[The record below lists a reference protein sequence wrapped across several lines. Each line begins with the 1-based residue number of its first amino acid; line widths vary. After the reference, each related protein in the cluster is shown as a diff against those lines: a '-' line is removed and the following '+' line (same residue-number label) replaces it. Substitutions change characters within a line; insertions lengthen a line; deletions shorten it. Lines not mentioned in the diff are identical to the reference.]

1 MDVVGMYRCVTGTT
15 ENQVIHYLKTTTTTK
30 VNKMQEVLPAG
41 NKPNTSQPFPPT
53 HTENKTFS
61 LLSFYDYQVL
71 PHAECWI
78 WCQYRLDV
86 DYENF
91 NNRFQQNRLL
101 KDVEFPHL
109 HTKYSLGV
117 TFQWPQQQA
126 ALGIAH
132 ADSAVIRSDQK
143 QPASA
148 LLSCAQAAHASWAVA
163 LEHIQLFQSLKRSKR
178 MLLERR
184 EGIFFFFF
192 KWTLWHVIIQFH
204 WPLHHS

>member
-1 MDVVGMYRCVTGTT
+1 MLWACTDVSLEPLKTRSFTTWKQQQQQQPKSTRCKKCCL
-15 ENQVIHYLKTTTTTK
+15 QVI
-30 VNKMQEVLPAG
+30 
-41 NKPNTSQPFPPT
+41 NTSQPFPPT

>member
-41 NKPNTSQPFPPT
+41 HKPNTSQPFPPT

-71 PHAECWI
+71 PHAECWL

-91 NNRFQQNRLL
+91 NNHFQQNRLL

-163 LEHIQLFQSLKRSKR
+163 LEHIQLFQSLKRSK
-178 MLLERR
+178 LLERR
-184 EGIFFFFF
+184 EGIYIYIFF
-192 KWTLWHVIIQFH
+192 
-204 WPLHHS
+204 